1 MKPPSQVQ
9 PAGDGDMRDRAI
21 LAAGVSFTISD
32 PRQPDCPLVYVNPAF
47 ERTTGYRWQD
57 AVGRNCRFLQSPDT
71 DPAAVQQVRDLL
83 HEQAHGVVTMLNL
96 RKDGTPFWNELT
108 LSPVYDR
115 AGELTHF
122 VGIQSDVT
130 HRVLIELER
139 ERHLLAEQTARAA
152 AERAQRRLALLAEA
166 TSMLAATLDVEQS
179 LTRLTRLVVPLMAD
193 WCTVDLLVDADGGMR
208 RLAWR
213 HADPELAPLLEVLA
227 ERQPTA
233 LGEQSL
239 TRKVLEGGPPV
250 LLECVEAAHLAAATD
265 DLKLRE
271 AYRTLATGSAIIV
284 PLKARRQVLGA
295 LSLFTSDS
303 GRTYDDEDLSMAA
316 DLARRAALTV
326 DNARLYQRE
335 HDVAEALQRSLLP
348 DLPVVAGLDR
358 AARYLPSRTAGQVGG
373 DWYDLLPL
381 PDGSFGLAM
390 GDVMGHDLT
399 AAAAMGQLRSV
410 LRSYAWPG
418 GSPAEVVES
427 LDGLVQG
434 LGMTQLATMVYG
446 RLELPT
452 ADGPGRLTYANA
464 GHLPPALRAPDGSVS
479 FLADGQSLLV
489 GVALGTRRPEAQAV
503 IEAGSVLVLYTDG
516 LVEDRDV
523 DIDDG
528 LAALA
533 AALSV
538 ADGDA
543 ESIADALTAALT
555 DNARSDDV
563 AILVVKVL

>member
-1 MKPPSQVQ
+1 MKPPFQVQ
-9 PAGDGDMRDRAI
+9 PAGDGDIRDRAI

-47 ERTTGYRWQD
+47 EHTTGYRWQD

-83 HEQAHGVVTMLNL
+83 REQAHGTVTMLNL

-108 LSPVYDR
+108 LSPVYDG
-115 AGELTHF
+115 AGELTHV

-130 HRVLIELER
+130 PRVLIELER

-208 RLAWR
+208 RLASR

-233 LGEQSL
+233 LTEQSL

-250 LLECVEAAHLAAATD
+250 LLERVEAAHLAAATD
-265 DLKLRE
+265 DLELRE

-284 PLKARRQVLGA
+284 PLKARQQVLGA

-446 RLELPT
+446 RLELPG

-464 GHLPPALRAPDGSVS
+464 GHPPPALRAPDGSVR
-479 FLADGQSLLV
+479 FLGDGQSLLV
-489 GVALGTRRPEAQAV
+489 GVALGTRRPEAQEV

>member
-1 MKPPSQVQ
+1 MKPPFQVQ
-9 PAGDGDMRDRAI
+9 PAGDGDIRDRAI

-47 ERTTGYRWQD
+47 EHTTGYRWQD

-83 HEQAHGVVTMLNL
+83 REQAHGTVTMLNL

-108 LSPVYDR
+108 LSPVYDG
-115 AGELTHF
+115 AGELTHV

-130 HRVLIELER
+130 PRVLIELER

-208 RLAWR
+208 RLASR

-250 LLECVEAAHLAAATD
+250 LLERVEAAHLAAATD
-265 DLKLRE
+265 DLELRE

-284 PLKARRQVLGA
+284 PLKARQQVLGA

-479 FLADGQSLLV
+479 FLGDGQSLLV
-489 GVALGTRRPEAQAV
+489 GVALGTRRPEAQEV

>member
-1 MKPPSQVQ
+1 MKPPFQVQ
-9 PAGDGDMRDRAI
+9 PAGDGDIRDRAI

-47 ERTTGYRWQD
+47 EHTTGYRWQD

-83 HEQAHGVVTMLNL
+83 REQAHGTVTMLNL

-108 LSPVYDR
+108 LSPVYDG
-115 AGELTHF
+115 AGELTHV

-130 HRVLIELER
+130 PRVLIELER

-208 RLAWR
+208 RLASR

-233 LGEQSL
+233 LREQSL

-250 LLECVEAAHLAAATD
+250 LLERVEAAHLAAATD
-265 DLKLRE
+265 DLELRE

-284 PLKARRQVLGA
+284 PLKARQQVLGA

-446 RLELPT
+446 RLELPG

-464 GHLPPALRAPDGSVS
+464 GHPPPALRAPDGSVR
-479 FLADGQSLLV
+479 FLGDGQSLLV
-489 GVALGTRRPEAQAV
+489 GVALGTRRPEAQEV

>member
-83 HEQAHGVVTMLNL
+83 REQAHGVVTMLNL

-108 LSPVYDR
+108 LAPVYDR

-130 HRVLIELER
+130 PRVLIELER

-208 RLAWR
+208 RLASR
-213 HADPELAPLLEVLA
+213 HADPKLAPLLEVLA
-227 ERQPTA
+227 ERQPTS

-250 LLECVEAAHLAAATD
+250 LLERVDAAHLAAATD
-265 DLKLRE
+265 DLELRE

-316 DLARRAALTV
+316 DLGRRAALTV

-446 RLELPT
+446 RLELPG

-464 GHLPPALRAPDGSVS
+464 GHPPPALRAPDGSVR
-479 FLADGQSLLV
+479 FLGDGQSLLV
-489 GVALGTRRPEAQAV
+489 GVALGTRRPEAQEV

-543 ESIADALTAALT
+543 ESIADALTTALT

>member
-1 MKPPSQVQ
+1 MKPPFQVQ
-9 PAGDGDMRDRAI
+9 PAGDGDIRDRAI

-47 ERTTGYRWQD
+47 EHTTGYRWQD

-83 HEQAHGVVTMLNL
+83 REQAHGTVTMLNL

-108 LSPVYDR
+108 LSPVYDG
-115 AGELTHF
+115 AGELTHV

-130 HRVLIELER
+130 PRVLIELER

-179 LTRLTRLVVPLMAD
+179 LIRLTRLVVPLMAD

-208 RLAWR
+208 RLASR

-250 LLECVEAAHLAAATD
+250 LLERVEAAHLAAATD
-265 DLKLRE
+265 DLELRE
-271 AYRTLATGSAIIV
+271 AYRTLATGSAVIV
-284 PLKARRQVLGA
+284 PLKARQQVLGA

-446 RLELPT
+446 RLELPG
-452 ADGPGRLTYANA
+452 ADGPGRLPT
-464 GHLPPALRAPDGSVS
+464 PTPA
-479 FLADGQSLLV
+479 
-489 GVALGTRRPEAQAV
+489 TRRRPY
-503 IEAGSVLVLYTDG
+503 GPP
-516 LVEDRDV
+516 
-523 DIDDG
+523 
-528 LAALA
+528 
-533 AALSV
+533 
-538 ADGDA
+538 
-543 ESIADALTAALT
+543 TAASASSAT
-555 DNARSDDV
+555 ASPCSSASPSAPGAPRRRRSSRPARCSCSTPTGLWRTGTSTSTT
-563 AILVVKVL
+563 AWRRSPRH

>member
-1 MKPPSQVQ
+1 MKPPFQVQ
-9 PAGDGDMRDRAI
+9 PAGDGDIRDRAI

-47 ERTTGYRWQD
+47 EHTTGYRWQD

-83 HEQAHGVVTMLNL
+83 REQAHGTVTMLNL

-108 LSPVYDR
+108 LSPVYDG
-115 AGELTHF
+115 AGELTHV

-130 HRVLIELER
+130 PRVLIELER

-179 LTRLTRLVVPLMAD
+179 LIRLTRLVVPLMAD

-208 RLAWR
+208 RLASR

-250 LLECVEAAHLAAATD
+250 LLERVEAAHLAAATD
-265 DLKLRE
+265 DLELRE
-271 AYRTLATGSAIIV
+271 AYRTLATGSAVIV
-284 PLKARRQVLGA
+284 PLKARQQVLGA

-446 RLELPT
+446 RLELPG

-464 GHLPPALRAPDGSVS
+464 GHPPPALRAPDGSVR
-479 FLADGQSLLV
+479 FLGDGQSLLV
-489 GVALGTRRPEAQAV
+489 GVALGTRRPEAQEV

-543 ESIADALTAALT
+543 ESIADALTTALT

>member
-1 MKPPSQVQ
+1 MKPPFQVQ
-9 PAGDGDMRDRAI
+9 PAGDGDIRDRAI

-47 ERTTGYRWQD
+47 EHTTGYRWQD

-83 HEQAHGVVTMLNL
+83 REQAHGTVTMLNL

-108 LSPVYDR
+108 LSPVYDG
-115 AGELTHF
+115 AGELTHV

-130 HRVLIELER
+130 PRVLIELER

-179 LTRLTRLVVPLMAD
+179 LIRLTRLVVPLMAD

-208 RLAWR
+208 RLASR

-250 LLECVEAAHLAAATD
+250 LLERVEAAHLAAATD
-265 DLKLRE
+265 DLELRE
-271 AYRTLATGSAIIV
+271 AYRTLATGSAVIV
-284 PLKARRQVLGA
+284 PLKARQQVLGA

-446 RLELPT
+446 RLELPG

-464 GHLPPALRAPDGSVS
+464 GHPPPALRAPDGSVR
-479 FLADGQSLLV
+479 FLGDGQSLLV
-489 GVALGTRRPEAQAV
+489 GVALGTRRPEAQEV

-543 ESIADALTAALT
+543 ESIADALTTALT
-555 DNARSDDV
+555 DKARSDDV